1 MSTTTNLDKLKI
13 NYLTQEQYDNASEN
27 SQINENELYFT
38 PGEDDADAMD
48 EIAALV
54 EDIVPTN
61 VSEFNNDANYATATQ
76 VNAVKVLQIN
86 VPSFSSLPQT
96 ITDSK
101 ITSNHVVIGSVVSS
115 PSAFISGTFNW
126 TTSDGS
132 ITINGNINGSTGM
145 TLYLAVKE

>member
-38 PGEDDADAMD
+38 PGEDDAGAMD

-101 ITSNHVVIGSVVSS
+101 ITSNHVVIGSVVSG